1 MITFEWAILNYKF
14 SRDVLPQTEQSKT
27 KYRAHSTEW
36 AFSIQVNAG
45 KNGLW
50 AKLSFWYEKIMSYLV
65 ISGRP
70 SSQHKKEAKTKH
82 WEDD

>member
-1 MITFEWAILNYKF
+1 MSCPKQNKAKQNIE
-14 SRDVLPQTEQSKT
+14 P
-27 KYRAHSTEW
+27 
-36 AFSIQVNAG
+36 IQVNAG

-70 SSQHKKEAKTKH
+70 SSQHKKETKTKH